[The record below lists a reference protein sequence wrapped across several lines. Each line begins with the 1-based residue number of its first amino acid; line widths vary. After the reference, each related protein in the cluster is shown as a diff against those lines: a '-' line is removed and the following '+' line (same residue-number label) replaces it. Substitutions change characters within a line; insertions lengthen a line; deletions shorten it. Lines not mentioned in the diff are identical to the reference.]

1 MHIKMCNRSVQ
12 MPQPSSTYLLD
23 PAVVNSALA
32 DWPEAILDNPFDI
45 VVKFRTSARA
55 LPVESN
61 ESAGWHCL
69 ADVFY
74 YRLSVLDPR
83 RPFSPMM
90 VMTNG
95 TSATPETLSSQCLDW
110 LEKLLPTVERL
121 FARARIGD
129 VLWYRKRHYVGAR
142 IATEAYLDA
151 GEPLLSGQK
160 WFVGVKY
167 VTRACQLAAFIGEL
181 NQKTEARILDAAEE
195 MLRRNKPGIALDLVV
210 ALKPAK
216 TADTTRC
223 LSLLKSVR
231 QTIASTGGI
240 GWQTQHEKAA
250 DIAEHLKDA
259 DLASSFK
266 AHLAKG
272 LELEAEND
280 ERRGDYLRA
289 SFIWQSCLEA
299 SRKAEASQSEIDRIQ
314 RRLIDAN
321 VKLRPQ
327 LKRFSVEFD
336 LKPLADEAC
345 SKVKGKSTGTGVMIL
360 AHFLPLPDFERERQ
374 DAIQELEDHPIQQL
388 ATTMPVDRYGRAQAP
403 APSYFSSDKDER
415 EAAIRR
421 KVIER
426 RQMYRWGPQ
435 AVGAIRPA
443 LRILVEEHSDL
454 QETLISLV
462 ASAPFVPGDRQ
473 ELFSAGLLAGVQGDF
488 AVAAS
493 LLVPQVENAIR
504 SVLEQNGVTVTRLT
518 NDGSQ
523 EDRSIGALL
532 QEPILK
538 SILSAELVDELYAV
552 LDDRHGPRF
561 RHMLAHGRL
570 SAAALGGHLAIYSW
584 WLALH
589 LIATSIT
596 RQRDA

>member
-12 MPQPSSTYLLD
+12 MPQPSSKPLLD
-23 PAVVNSALA
+23 PAVVNLALA
-32 DWPEAILDNPFDI
+32 GWPEEILYNPFDI

-55 LPVESN
+55 LPVDSS
-61 ESAGWHCL
+61 ESAAWHCL

-74 YRLSVLDPR
+74 YQLSVLDPR

-110 LEKLLPTVERL
+110 LEELLPSVDRL

-151 GEPLLSGQK
+151 GVPLLSGQK
-160 WFVGVKY
+160 WFVGIKY
-167 VTRACQLAAFIGEL
+167 VTRGCQLAAFIGEL
-181 NQKTEARILDAAEE
+181 DQKIEARVLGAADE
-195 MLRRNKPGIALDLVV
+195 MLRSNKPGIALDLVV

-216 TADTTRC
+216 TVDKTRC
-223 LSLLKSVR
+223 LSLLKGIR

-240 GWQTQHEKAA
+240 GWRNQHEKAA
-250 DIAEHLKDA
+250 DIAEHLKDP
-259 DLASSFK
+259 DLASSFRT
-266 AHLAKG
+266 HLAKG
-272 LELEAEND
+272 LEIEAEND
-280 ERRGDYLRA
+280 EHRGDYLRA

-299 SRKAEASQSEIDRIQ
+299 SRKAQAPQSEIDRIQ
-314 RRLIDAN
+314 RRLIEAN
-321 VKLRPQ
+321 LKQRP
-327 LKRFSVEFD
+327 LLERFSVEFD

-345 SKVKGKSTGTGVMIL
+345 SKIRGKSTEAGIMIL
-360 AHFLPLPDFERERQ
+360 AHFLPLPDFERERH

-388 ATTMPVDRYGRAQAP
+388 VTTMPVDRYGRAQAP
-403 APSYFSSDKDER
+403 APSYFSPDKDER

-443 LRILVEEHSDL
+443 LRILIEEHSDL
-454 QETLISLV
+454 QEALVALV

-473 ELFSAGLLAGVQGDF
+473 ELFAAGLLAGVQGDF
-488 AVAAS
+488 AVAVS
-493 LLVPQVENAIR
+493 LLIPQVENAIR

-538 SILSAELVDELYAV
+538 SLLSAELVDELDAV

-570 SAAALGGHLAIYSW
+570 SAGALGGPLAIYSW

-589 LIATSIT
+589 LVATSIT
-596 RQRDA
+596 RQRNA